1 MNLHEYQAKSLF
13 SEYGIPVPNGQ
24 LATTVDEAVAAAQ
37 SMGGNLWVVKA
48 QVHAGGRG
56 KAGGVKLAKSLDEVK
71 QYADDMLGMQIE
83 TYQTGGMALPVNSVL
98 ITEAADIKQEIYLSL
113 LVDRAHKC
121 LSFVASA
128 EGGVDIEE
136 VARTAP
142 EKIHTLRVNNTEGL
156 FPYAC
161 RKIGFAMGF
170 NGKQV
175 RQLTHIMTSMHRL
188 FHDLDLALIEINPLI
203 IDDNDDVIALDAK
216 INTDDNALFRHKNIA
231 EMRDISQ
238 EDPAEAKAHEH
249 ELNYIKLDG
258 NIACMVNG
266 AGLAMATMDVIK
278 LKNGEPANFLDVGG
292 GATAERVAIAFKII
306 LSDPN
311 VKAILVNI
319 FGGIVR
325 CDLIANGIISAIK
338 EVGVEVPIVVRLEGT
353 NVDQGKQILADSD
366 LAVIPADNL
375 DDAASKAVAAVNQ
388 GGAA

>member
-1 MNLHEYQAKSLF
+1 MNFHEYQAKELF
-13 SEYGIPVPNGQ
+13 AKYNIPVPNGEV
-24 LATTVDEAVAAAQ
+24 ARTPDEAVEAAK
-37 SMGGNLWVVKA
+37 SLGCDMWVVKA

-56 KAGGVKLAKSLDEVK
+56 KAGGVKLAKSLEEVK
-71 QYADDMLGMQIE
+71 QYASDMLGMKIQ
-83 TYQTGGMALPVNSVL
+83 TYQTGGLALPVNEVL
-98 ITEAADIKQEIYLSL
+98 ITAAADIEQEIYLSL
-113 LVDRAHKC
+113 ILDRANKC

-128 EGGVDIEE
+128 EGGVEIEE
-136 VARTAP
+136 VARTNP
-142 EKIHTLRVNNTEGL
+142 EKIQTIAIDNIEGL

-161 RKIGFAMGF
+161 RKAAFAMGM
-170 NGKQV
+170 NSKQA
-175 RQLTHIMTSMHRL
+175 RQLTHIMTQMHKMYVE
-188 FHDLDLALIEINPLI
+188 LDLALIEVNPLI
-203 IDDNDDVIALDAK
+203 IDDNQNVIALDAK
-216 INTDDNALFRHKNIA
+216 ISSDDNADFRHKEFA

-258 NIACMVNG
+258 DIACMVNG

-278 LKNGEPANFLDVGG
+278 LKGGEPANFLDVGG

-311 VKAILVNI
+311 VKSILVNI

-353 NVDQGKQILADSD
+353 NVSKGKQILNESG
-366 LAVIPADNL
+366 LAVISADNL
-375 DDAASKAVAAVNQ
+375 DDAANKAVAAV
-388 GGAA
+388 GA